1 MKKEKKK
8 GYVWMLVGVLFLIAA
23 LLLTAYNIWDGKRAG
38 DASEEIRQELI
49 PQIGSEDEAGAIDPD
64 MEIPTITI
72 NGNRYIGILEVPAL
86 NLSLPVMESWDYD
99 KLRIAPC
106 RYAGSPY
113 KDNMVIA
120 GHNYARHFSGLKNL
134 PEGTEIQ
141 FVDVEGRIFRYW
153 ITDLEILKPNQ
164 TEALISG
171 DWDLTLFTCTY
182 GGGSRYTIRCTKE
195 SGGGVE

>member
-1 MKKEKKK
+1 
-8 GYVWMLVGVLFLIAA
+8 
-23 LLLTAYNIWDGKRAG
+23 
-38 DASEEIRQELI
+38 
-49 PQIGSEDEAGAIDPD
+49 
-64 MEIPTITI
+64 
-72 NGNRYIGILEVPAL
+72 
-86 NLSLPVMESWDYD
+86 
-99 KLRIAPC
+99 
-106 RYAGSPY
+106 
-113 KDNMVIA
+113 MVIA

-195 SGGGVE
+195 SGGVE